1 MFDPRILW
9 SNSSRGLNWHSSLTG
24 YMYWLFGDHKPLR
37 MVSAVNLLWIT
48 IEILPY
54 LELAEQ
60 NVSLATSTPSL
71 PNCAFLTTMGNGH
84 PLLWAPLLDQE

>member
-1 MFDPRILW
+1 MVKQFQGTQLALF
-9 SNSSRGLNWHSSLTG
+9 S
-24 YMYWLFGDHKPLR
+24 YWLFGDHKPLR
-37 MVSAVNLLWIT
+37 MVSALNLLWIT

-84 PLLWAPLLDQE
+84 PLLKAPLLDQE